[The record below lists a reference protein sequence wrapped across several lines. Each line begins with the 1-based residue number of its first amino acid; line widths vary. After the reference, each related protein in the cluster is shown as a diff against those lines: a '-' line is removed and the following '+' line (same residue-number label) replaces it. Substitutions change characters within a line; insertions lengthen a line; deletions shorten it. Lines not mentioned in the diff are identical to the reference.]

1 MILIMSTDPDK
12 SWQRIVIV
20 GCSGGGKSTLARALA
35 VRTGLP
41 LYHLD
46 QEYWLPG
53 WRMPDRDDWNAKHAA
68 LLKRPRW
75 IIEGTYAS
83 NLSERAALAD
93 VVVFLDLPR
102 WRCLFRVLR
111 RVVMSYGKV
120 RPDMAPGC
128 PEQFDASFIRYVWTF
143 KRQKIPQI
151 EAAINGYNV
160 VRFSSQ
166 KAAYAWLETV
176 AEKSANGS
184 AKNRS
189 GL

>member
-1 MILIMSTDPDK
+1 MATHRD
-12 SWQRIVIV
+12 R
-20 GCSGGGKSTLARALA
+20 
-35 VRTGLP
+35 
-41 LYHLD
+41 
-46 QEYWLPG
+46 WLLG
-53 WRMPDRDDWNAKHAA
+53 WRQVNLGTSPGGANWIAALSSGSGILATWLENAAA

-166 KAAYAWLETV
+166 KAADAWLETV